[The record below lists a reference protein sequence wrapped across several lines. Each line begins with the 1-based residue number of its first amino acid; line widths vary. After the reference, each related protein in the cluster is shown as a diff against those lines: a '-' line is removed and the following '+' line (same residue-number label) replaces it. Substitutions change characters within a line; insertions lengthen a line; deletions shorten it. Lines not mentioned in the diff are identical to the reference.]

1 MRFREFI
8 PGIIMALNN
17 EEAEF
22 LTKFDEYSQL
32 KKNDLSER
40 DQYLAGQLVNKDLV
54 IRKNQNGSINFF
66 RRR

>member
-40 DQYLAGQLVNKDLV
+40 DQYLAGQLVNKGLV

-66 RRR
+66 RCR

>member
-17 EEAEF
+17 EEVEF
-22 LTKFDEYSQL
+22 LAKFDESPQL
-32 KKNDLSER
+32 KKNDLDER
-40 DQYLAGQLVNKDLV
+40 DQYLAGQLVNKGLV

-66 RRR
+66 RHR

>member
-40 DQYLAGQLVNKDLV
+40 DQYLAGQLVNKGLV

>member
-17 EEAEF
+17 EEVEF
-22 LTKFDEYSQL
+22 LTKFDEYPQL